1 MIGCLM
7 LDTDHIVFFGESL
20 SIRDKDKSTLEP
32 PTSYDNW
39 TWQHQDN
46 DKSNSQSYF
55 DQILFALAL
64 TVFKIT
70 LLIVDY

>member
-1 MIGCLM
+1 MIGCLI
-7 LDTDHIVFFGESL
+7 LDTDHIVLVESL
-20 SIRDKDKSTLEP
+20 SIRDKEKSTLEP

-39 TWQHQDN
+39 TCQHQDN
-46 DKSNSQSYF
+46 DKSNSQFYL

-64 TVFKIT
+64 TVSKIT